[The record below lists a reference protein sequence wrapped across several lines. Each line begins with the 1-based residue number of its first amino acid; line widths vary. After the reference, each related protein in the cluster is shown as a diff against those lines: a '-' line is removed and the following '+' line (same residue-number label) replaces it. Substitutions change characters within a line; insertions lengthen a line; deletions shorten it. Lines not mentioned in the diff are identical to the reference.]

1 MVNWGVLIG
10 IFFLATFKFMFS
22 AIPGSIA
29 DVPAWQTFVACTL
42 GGTFSAALF
51 YFSAEL
57 LIKFSHKRRV
67 KKVLSAE
74 AKGIVLPHPK
84 KFTRM
89 NKFIIRVKHL
99 FGIYGIALWA
109 PFFLSVPIGT
119 IITAKFYGK
128 KKITF
133 LLITLGMFIN
143 GAIITVLSYMFK

>member
-1 MVNWGVLIG
+1 MNWGALIG
-10 IFFLATFKFMFS
+10 IFFLATVKFMFS

-29 DVPAWQTFVACTL
+29 NIPAWQTYIACTL
-42 GGTFSAALF
+42 GGTISAAFF

-57 LIKFSHKRRV
+57 FIKYSHRRRV
-67 KKVLSAE
+67 KKVLAAE

-89 NKFIIRVKHL
+89 NKFIIRIKHV
-99 FGIYGIALWA
+99 FGIYGISLWA
-109 PFFLSVPIGT
+109 PFFLSVPIGS

-133 LLITLGMFIN
+133 FLIALGMFIN
-143 GAIITVLSYMFK
+143 GAIITALSYLF